1 MIKKRAAVLLFS
13 LHLIGFFP
21 LNCCFADD
29 QDDGIPA
36 DDNIQQYDEIGN
48 HAELNF
54 SYLSQRARSKAAAG
68 VNDAIVSQNGVLNSV
83 ILEPGAQIN
92 GDIIIIDQSKG
103 NKTII
108 TE

>member
-1 MIKKRAAVLLFS
+1 MIQKRAAAVLISLF
-13 LHLIGFFP
+13 LIGFFP
-21 LNCCFADD
+21 LTCCLADD
-29 QDDGIPA
+29 QDDGIPV
-36 DDNIQQYDEIGN
+36 DDNIEQYNQIGN

-68 VNDAIVSQNGVLNSV
+68 VNDAIVSRNGVLNSV

-103 NKTII
+103 DKTII